1 MVVVYS
7 SRFSGSETSLP
18 MLMEHIFISQYEFY
32 WKRHDLKNALKKENF
47 LDKNL
52 WHIMSFCTR
61 RSDGWPPIRPVIS
74 KHAIF
79 GVQSAWAA
87 AYLADPMPSVHWRAV
102 SLTKCRYNLPSPK
115 LPSSGL
121 MEFYVSQMV
130 CVCIYSLYKIVHY
143 TCNVEYTTRCVAL
156 PSDSSRPLLGHKTR
170 LTTCTV
176 HTTPPLCRACWQGSL
191 PPL

>member
-1 MVVVYS
+1 MVVAYS
-7 SRFSGSETSLP
+7 SRISGSETRLP
-18 MLMEHIFISQYEFY
+18 MLMEHIFSFQHEIY
-32 WKRHDLKNALKKENF
+32 WKRHDFKKMRSKRDF

-52 WHIMSFCTR
+52 WHIVSFCTR
-61 RSDGWPPIRPVIS
+61 RSDGWPPISPVIS

-87 AYLADPMPSVHWRAV
+87 AYLADPVPSVHWRAV
-102 SLTKCRYNLPSPK
+102 SLTKCRFNLPSPK

-130 CVCIYSLYKIVHY
+130 CVCFYSLYKIVHY
-143 TCNVEYTTRCVAL
+143 TCNVETLLDVLAL
-156 PSDSSRPLLGHKTR
+156 PSDSPRPLLGRKNSLDDLYSTYN
-170 LTTCTV
+170 
-176 HTTPPLCRACWQGSL
+176 PPSVWACWQGSL

>member
-1 MVVVYS
+1 MRSEKRIFLIKILDTLCRFVHDDLMVGHPS
-7 SRFSGSETSLP
+7 AQSFQNTPSLEYKVLEQLP
-18 MLMEHIFISQYEFY
+18 TWPILCHQY
-32 WKRHDLKNALKKENF
+32 
-47 LDKNL
+47 
-52 WHIMSFCTR
+52 IT
-61 RSDGWPPIRPVIS
+61 
-74 KHAIF
+74 
-79 GVQSAWAA
+79 
-87 AYLADPMPSVHWRAV
+87 RAV
-102 SLTKCRYNLPSPK
+102 SLTKCRFNLPSPK

-176 HTTPPLCRACWQGSL
+176 HTTPPLCRAC
-191 PPL
+191 